1 MGFFSRLTN
10 LAKGSWH
17 AKTSS
22 RESSLTE
29 EELEAELRTVR
40 PEAKSLQSSQ
50 SSLPENNTPETEESP
65 ASAERDADGNVI
77 KTL

>member
-40 PEAKSLQSSQ
+40 PEAKSSHPGQSS
-50 SSLPENNTPETEESP
+50 SPENHALETEESP
-65 ASAERDADGNVI
+65 ASPERDADGNVI

>member
-22 RESSLTE
+22 REPSLTE

-40 PEAKSLQSSQ
+40 PEAKNLHASQ
-50 SSLPENNTPETEESP
+50 SSLPENNALETEESP
-65 ASAERDADGNVI
+65 ASPECDADGNVI